1 MHYDFILS
9 SAAVKNVRIKT
20 LADVLPVHL
29 LEELGLLVDA
39 HVLHEFL
46 DGSYLRRIKSLQQT
60 ILAADTIAAWE
71 MVQLLTN
78 LDDVL
83 GAASPFFARRLGTTT
98 EAGFARLK

>member
-1 MHYDFILS
+1 MHGALLFFVVVSIFDLSSQSFIHLMHYDFVLS

-46 DGSYLRRIKSLQQT
+46 DGSYL
-60 ILAADTIAAWE
+60 
-71 MVQLLTN
+71 
-78 LDDVL
+78 
-83 GAASPFFARRLGTTT
+83 
-98 EAGFARLK
+98 